1 MSFKDFL
8 IESQYKPKIS
18 GTPFF
23 KYSALSELLSDAG
36 YTLSDIAKH
45 LNKFNN
51 IPLSYATRV
60 VNEEYAQGVIYNYLN
75 NADKLVSL
83 ENLCEFL
90 ANQIKNVKVDFIFDY
105 QETRYITKSSPY
117 YSNAQRKNAIRFKL
131 ALYMYPNLNTNDA
144 IRKLNSYGDITNI
157 ALAGTQK
164 GKRI

>member
-1 MSFKDFL
+1 MSFRDFL
-8 IESQYKPKIS
+8 LESQYKPKIK

-36 YTLSDIAKH
+36 YSLNDIATH
-45 LNKFNN
+45 LNKFNE
-51 IPLSYATRV
+51 IPLSYAKRV
-60 VNEEYAQGVIYNYLN
+60 VKEEYAQGIIFNYLN

-83 ENLCEFL
+83 ENLCAFL
-90 ANQIKNVKVDFIFDY
+90 ANQIKHVKVDFIFDY

-144 IRKLNSYGDITNI
+144 IRKLSSYGDITNI
-157 ALAGTQK
+157 ELAGTQK
-164 GKRI
+164 GKRV